1 MGDEG
6 DKEEEKGGTGRR
18 RRKKREEK
26 EGRAQG
32 GGRKRA
38 WMWDSQVRAC
48 RWVGIAFTKNLE
60 QWWGGGHSQ
69 RPPQPEPIKF
79 LTSPVP
85 SLTTDYNDSDH
96 RSRGPTGHRLIL
108 KVVHKILQKPHY
120 NPKRQQTQVKRKHE
134 AQGSL
139 MPALPRPH
147 HPQMSK
153 GSAPRFWVQA
163 PGLGEARH
171 LLAV

>member
-1 MGDEG
+1 MGLTSQSMQV
-6 DKEEEKGGTGRR
+6 GGNSFYQ
-18 RRKKREEK
+18 KS
-26 EGRAQG
+26 RA
-32 GGRKRA
+32 
-38 WMWDSQVRAC
+38 MVR
-48 RWVGIAFTKNLE
+48 GE
-60 QWWGGGHSQ
+60 HSQ
-69 RPPQPEPIKF
+69 RPPQPEPVKF

-85 SLTTDYNDSDH
+85 SLTIDYNDSDH